1 MKKKKILVISQYFY
15 PEQFRINDIC
25 ETWVQKGYEVTVL
38 TGIPNYP
45 QGDFFNGYGY
55 TKNRR
60 QMHQGIDIIR
70 IPIIPRKRSSI
81 MLGLNYISYVISGK
95 LWSLFNKKEFDYV
108 FIYEVSPIT
117 QAIPAVSI
125 AKRLKIPCYIYVMD
139 LWPENFQIITGINN
153 TFVIGMINKIVDY
166 IYKNCTKIF
175 TASKSFKKNIEER
188 GIDSNKIYF
197 WPQYAEDFYQP
208 AQEKSPKIKQDG
220 KINLT
225 FAGNIG
231 EAQGLDILP
240 AIAEKVKSEKM
251 NVRFNIIGNGRY
263 KTTLIAEIQ
272 GKKVDDMFRFIDPVP
287 PEEVPSILNASEFSL
302 ITLKKDEILSM
313 TIPAKLQSSMASG
326 AAIFLIADGE
336 AQEIVKESG
345 AGYYN
350 HPDDINGIMADLRK
364 ITKKNNDHINQ
375 MKQNARKFYEKNF
388 DKKYLL
394 NKMDEF
400 LTK

>member
-1 MKKKKILVISQYFY
+1 MGKKKILVVSQYFY

-25 ETWVQKGYEVTVL
+25 QTWVKKGYEVTVL

-45 QGDFFNGYGY
+45 QGDFFDGYSY
-55 TKNRR
+55 VKNR
-60 QMHQGIDIIR
+60 HETYKGIDIIR
-70 IPIIPRKRSSI
+70 IPIIPRKQSSI
-81 MLGLNYISYVISGK
+81 MLGLNYLSYVISGVI
-95 LWSLFNKKEFDYV
+95 WNLFNKKKFDYV

-125 AKRLKIPCYIYVMD
+125 AKKFKIPCYIYVMD

-153 TFVIGMINKIVDY
+153 DVIVGAIDKMVDY

-208 AQEKSPKIKQDG
+208 VQEKNSKIKQDD

-225 FAGNIG
+225 FAGNVG

-240 AIAEKVKSEKM
+240 IVAEKAKSENLK
-251 NVRFNIIGNGRY
+251 VRFNIIGDGRY
-263 KTTLIAEIQ
+263 KSTLINKIQ
-272 GKKVDDMFRFIDPVP
+272 EKNVEDMFQFIDPVP
-287 PEEVPSILNASEFSL
+287 PEEIPSLLNASEFSL

-326 AAIFLIADGE
+326 AAIFLIANGE
-336 AQEIVKESG
+336 AQVIVRESK
-345 AGYYN
+345 AGFYN
-350 HPDDINGIMADLRK
+350 DADDINGIMKDLREIEK
-364 ITKKNNDHINQ
+364 YDHSYIDQ
-375 MKQNARKFYEKNF
+375 MKQNSRVFYEKNF
-388 DKKYLL
+388 DKEYLL

-400 LTK
+400 IAN